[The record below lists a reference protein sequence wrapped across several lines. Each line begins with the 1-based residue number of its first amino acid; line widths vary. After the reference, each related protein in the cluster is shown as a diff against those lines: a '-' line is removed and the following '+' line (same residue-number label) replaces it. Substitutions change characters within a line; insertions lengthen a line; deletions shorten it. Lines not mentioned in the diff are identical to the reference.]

1 MRGDVYG
8 VETRSLGLQATLSTP
23 LVPGQARPAKPHSD
37 TLQLPW
43 DLTDWVSRDKIAAWV
58 RDDIDSLNWS
68 NPELMA
74 YLKSHPNYHPK
85 MMLNVL
91 TFAYATG
98 ILESEEILRRCDTD
112 ALYRR
117 FCTQAVPESI
127 SAIRKFR
134 RDNRALLKWSL
145 MQVLKRAL
153 LAHFHVEQLPFP
165 AGLKRFLLDN
175 ALSRLELARHLDRAM
190 HEI

>member
-1 MRGDVYG
+1 MPLTQVHSR
-8 VETRSLGLQATLSTP
+8 AT
-23 LVPGQARPAKPHSD
+23 KPDSD

-43 DLTDWVSRDKIAAWV
+43 DLTDWISRDQIAAWL
-58 RDDIDSLNWS
+58 RDDIASLNWS
-68 NPELMA
+68 NPELIA
-74 YLKSHPNYHPK
+74 YLKAHPNYHPK

-91 TFAYATG
+91 TFAYTTG
-98 ILESEEILRRCDTD
+98 TLESEEILRRCDTD
-112 ALYRR
+112 PLFRQ
-117 FCTQAVPESI
+117 FCTEAVPESI

-153 LAHFHVEQLPFP
+153 LAHFQVEPLPFP